1 MESIFHEKQ
10 EGYLC
15 AQHCLNALLQ
25 GPYFNAVDLA
35 NFGHQ
40 MDEEERIRM
49 AESGVD
55 SEDYKLFLEQPSGN
69 MDDSGYFSV
78 QVISSALKVW
88 GLELIP
94 YNSTEPTALLAQNDP
109 SRMRAYICNYKGHW
123 FTIRKLGSQWFNL
136 NSMLSG
142 PQLISDTY
150 LTMYLAQLLQ
160 EGYSIFIVIGTLPQ
174 CPAEDVLLKNP
185 IVAMKSNSNLES
197 KTTSKGNRLGTKL
210 EDEILK
216 TALAMGEVKVPQ
228 SSSATRDVS
237 SLLHKPGLSTDEP
250 RERIIPIRVEGR
262 EEKSDEEEDENVQLA
277 RALQMS
283 LQNDEDDVDKTL
295 KLRLDLHTDD
305 GIKTHLTDS
314 ANDATDEDDELR
326 RALQLSLECVTA
338 PPTPDPEDL
347 RWRRLNHF
355 NIYTRTSSSE
365 APAKLNT

>member
-1 MESIFHEKQ
+1 MKYIEKNSKACQSSIF
-10 EGYLC
+10 
-15 AQHCLNALLQ
+15 
-25 GPYFNAVDLA
+25 LA
-35 NFGHQ
+35 
-40 MDEEERIRM
+40 
-49 AESGVD
+49 
-55 SEDYKLFLEQPSGN
+55 
-69 MDDSGYFSV
+69 
-78 QVISSALKVW
+78 
-88 GLELIP
+88 
-94 YNSTEPTALLAQNDP
+94 
-109 SRMRAYICNYKGHW
+109 
-123 FTIRKLGSQWFNL
+123 
-136 NSMLSG
+136 
-142 PQLISDTY
+142 
-150 LTMYLAQLLQ
+150 
-160 EGYSIFIVIGTLPQ
+160 GYSIFIVIGTLPQ

-185 IVAMKSNSNLES
+185 IVATKSNSSSES

-228 SSSATRDVS
+228 SSSAVRNVS
-237 SLLHKPGLSTDEP
+237 SLSHKPGLSIDEP

-305 GIKTHLTDS
+305 KAHLTETV
-314 ANDATDEDDELR
+314 NDADEDDELR

-355 NIYTRTSSSE
+355 GIYARTSNSE